1 MNKRTI
7 AFLFFLLLLSSFM
20 GAFIFNQW
28 LNSAPEI
35 IVNQQAKD
43 SFSIP
48 ILNTSTKM
56 YSDVNFI
63 EASQKSTPSVVF
75 IKTESQQ
82 YQRSSFFWG
91 FDYDPFGRIGKVA
104 STGSGVIISENG
116 YIVTNHHVVK
126 NADKIEVVISD
137 SKRNYTAEL
146 VGADPSSDLALLKI
160 NSSNLL
166 PIQFSNSDEVK
177 IGEWVL
183 AVGNPFNLTST
194 VTAGIVSAK
203 GRNINIVNNQFPIES
218 FIQTDAAINPGNS
231 GGALV
236 NLNGD
241 LVGVNTAIAS
251 KTGSYVGYGFAI
263 PSNIVLKI
271 IEDLKNYGIVQRAFI
286 GIDVDDIDGETA
298 DKLGVSS
305 GVLIMKL
312 NNRNENAANL
322 LKAGDIIVSFDG
334 KTIDAKSTFDELL
347 AFTRPGDIV
356 KLEFIRNGENK
367 TVDIILVN
375 NEGTIEKLKK
385 QSVLS
390 DILGGEFEKIS
401 KLEKQTY
408 KVNSGIKV
416 TNITNGRLRQM
427 NIPDGF
433 IFIRINNQSYE
444 SVSQLIDKLEN
455 HVGQIRIEGLSPSGS
470 RQYLSFTFR

>member
-126 NADKIEVVISD
+126 NADKIEVVISN

-385 QSVLS
+385 QSVRS

>member
-126 NADKIEVVISD
+126 NADKIEVVISN

-367 TVDIILVN
+367 KVDIILVN

-385 QSVLS
+385 QSVHS

-433 IFIRINNQSYE
+433 IFIRINNQKYE

-455 HVGQIRIEGLSPSGS
+455 HIGQIRIEGLSPSGS

>member
-126 NADKIEVVISD
+126 NADKIEVVISNN
-137 SKRNYTAEL
+137 KRNYTAEL

-385 QSVLS
+385 QSVHS

>member
-56 YSDVNFI
+56 YSDINFI

-126 NADKIEVVISD
+126 NADKIEVVISNN
-137 SKRNYTAEL
+137 KRNYTAEL

-286 GIDVDDIDGETA
+286 GIDVDDIDGEIA

-312 NNRNENAANL
+312 NNRNENASNL

-334 KTIDAKSTFDELL
+334 KIIDAKSTFDELL

-367 TVDIILVN
+367 TVDITLVN
-375 NEGTIEKLKK
+375 NDGTTEKQKK
-385 QSVLS
+385 QSIRS

-408 KVNSGIKV
+408 NVNGGIKV

-433 IFIRINNQSYE
+433 IFIRINNQKYE
-444 SVSQLIDKLEN
+444 SVSQFIDKLEN
-455 HVGQIRIEGLSPSGS
+455 HIGQIRIEGLSPSGS

>member
-28 LNSAPEI
+28 LNSATEI
-35 IVNQQAKD
+35 IINQQAKD

-126 NADKIEVVISD
+126 NADKIEVVISN

-385 QSVLS
+385 QSVHS